1 MNLINQLYLETK
13 TENKLRNI
21 VKQIPCGLKTHIY
34 KIKEGKKN
42 MPKYYKLKHL
52 KDGVYVVDF

>member
-21 VKQIPCGLKTHIY
+21 VKQIPWGLKTHIY

-42 MPKYYKLKHL
+42 MPK
-52 KDGVYVVDF
+52 